1 MSNSVY
7 YSQQRRNPI
16 DVAFS
21 YTDARYF
28 KEENTMKIINTMS
41 IEEALELV
49 GYDLSQCDDEGAY
62 IDDDGEQFWIEDC
75 EEADED

>member
-1 MSNSVY
+1 
-7 YSQQRRNPI
+7 
-16 DVAFS
+16 
-21 YTDARYF
+21 
-28 KEENTMKIINTMS
+28 MKIINTANNKVLANIITNHRMS

-62 IDDDGEQFWIEDC
+62 RDNDGELFWLEDC